1 MIFRTVSSLQA
12 QIAAWKAEGATIGL
26 TPTMGAL
33 HDGHLSLVKRAREQC
48 DRVIVS
54 IFVNPTQFNNAA
66 DLETY
71 PRCED
76 RDVAL
81 LGGVDAV
88 FIPSVAEMYP
98 EGFIS
103 NVHVGGLSERL
114 EGAHRPG
121 HFDGMA
127 TVVMKLFNI
136 SKADAA
142 FFGEK
147 DWQQLQIVRRMVKD
161 FNHSIRIEGGATLR
175 EADGLAMSSRNQRL
189 GEDARRRAPALYAAL
204 QKVADVVR
212 SGATRSVALDM
223 GTQILRDSGFENVD
237 YLDVCDAMTLTSGE
251 KSDGSLRV
259 LAAAW
264 LDGVR
269 LIDNLAV

>member
-1 MIFRTVSSLQA
+1 MIFRTISDLQA
-12 QIAAWKAEGATIGL
+12 QVVAWKAEGATIGL

-33 HDGHLSLVKRAREQC
+33 HDGHLSLVKRACEQC

-71 PRCED
+71 PRSEN

-81 LGGVDAV
+81 LDRVDAV
-88 FIPSVAEMYP
+88 FVPSITEMYP
-98 EGFIS
+98 EGFVS
-103 NVHVGGLSERL
+103 NVRVGGLSERL

-136 SKADAA
+136 SKADIA

-161 FNHSIRIEGGATLR
+161 FNHSIRIEGCVTLR
-175 EADGLAMSSRNQRL
+175 EADGLAMSSRNRRL
-189 GEDARRRAPALYAAL
+189 GENARRRAPALYSAM
-204 QKVADVVR
+204 QKVADAVR
-212 SGATRSVALDM
+212 SGAERDVALDV
-223 GTQILRDSGFENVD
+223 GIQILRDSGFESID
-237 YLDVCDAMTLTSGE
+237 YLDVCEATTLTPAE
-251 KSDGSLRV
+251 KSGASLRV

-269 LIDNLAV
+269 LIDNLVV

>member
-1 MIFRTVSSLQA
+1 MIFRTISDLQA
-12 QIAAWKAEGATIGL
+12 QVVAWKAEGATIGL

-71 PRCED
+71 PRSED

-81 LGGVDAV
+81 LDGVDAV
-88 FIPSVAEMYP
+88 FVPFVAEMYP
-98 EGFIS
+98 AGFVS
-103 NVHVGGLSERL
+103 NVHVGDLSERL

-136 SKADAA
+136 SKADVA

-161 FNHSIRIEGGATLR
+161 FNHSIRIEGCVTLR
-175 EADGLAMSSRNQRL
+175 EADGLAMSSRNRRL
-189 GEDARRRAPALYAAL
+189 GENARRRAPALYSAM

-212 SGATRSVALDM
+212 SGAERDVALDVGM
-223 GTQILRDSGFENVD
+223 QILRDAGFESID
-237 YLDVCDAMTLTSGE
+237 YLDVCEATTLTPRE
-251 KSDGSLRV
+251 KPGASLRV